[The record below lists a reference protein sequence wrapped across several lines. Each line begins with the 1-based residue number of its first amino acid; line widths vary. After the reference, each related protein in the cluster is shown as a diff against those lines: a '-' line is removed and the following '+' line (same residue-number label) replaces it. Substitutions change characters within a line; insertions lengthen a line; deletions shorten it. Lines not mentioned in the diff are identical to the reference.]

1 MLGFE
6 ASNPGSSRLEDDP
19 VAGLPLVSASGVE
32 AMATAGDVISVVD
45 RVVLRAGVC
54 VYSNLDVRRRVA

>member
-6 ASNPGSSRLEDDP
+6 ASNPGSGRLEDDP
-19 VAGLPLVSASGVE
+19 VAGLPLVSARGVE

-45 RVVLRAGVC
+45 RV
-54 VYSNLDVRRRVA
+54 DVGLEGRGKWIFES

>member
-6 ASNPGSSRLEDDP
+6 ASNPGSGRLEDDP
-19 VAGLPLVSASGVE
+19 VAGLPLVSARGVE

-45 RVVLRAGVC
+45 RV
-54 VYSNLDVRRRVA
+54 DVGLEGRGMCIFES

>member
-32 AMATAGDVISVVD
+32 AMATAGDVISIVD
-45 RVVLRAGVC
+45 SV
-54 VYSNLDVRRRVA
+54 DVGLEGRGMWIFES

>member
-6 ASNPGSSRLEDDP
+6 ASNPGLSRLEDGP

-32 AMATAGDVISVVD
+32 AMATAGDVISDVD
-45 RVVLRAGVC
+45 SV
-54 VYSNLDVRRRVA
+54 DVGLEGRGMLIFES